1 MKLLRALVVLS
12 LLALLTGCDEDN
24 AVSVRLRLSQD
35 LSGTI
40 ITSGLAQSSGPGA
53 VEQATVGA
61 SFDRQVA
68 LRGAK
73 GRFPAL
79 DGLKVGDLVF
89 SGSVPE
95 AGLRSCRVEVPTG
108 PEAVWPSLFVP
119 LTEAERRSATEAFEV
134 AGKSRDVGRTFKIEI
149 ELPSSVVS
157 NGATGKVRGTKNT
170 SDGAIATLIV
180 PIEAAREGK
189 EPLVWHITW

>member
-1 MKLLRALVVLS
+1 MKLPRALVVLA
-12 LLALLTGCDEDN
+12 LLALCTGCEEDN

-40 ITSGLAQSSGPGA
+40 ITSGLAQVAGPGA

-79 DGLKVGDLVF
+79 EGLRVGDLAF

-108 PEAVWPSLFVP
+108 PEAAWPALFVP
-119 LTEAERRSATEAFEV
+119 LSEADRRSAAEAFEV
-134 AGKSRDVGRTFKIEI
+134 SAKARDVGRTIKIEI
-149 ELPSSVVS
+149 ELPSPVVS

>member
-1 MKLLRALVVLS
+1 MKLLRALAVLT
-12 LLALLTGCDEDN
+12 LVLPLAGCDEDN

-40 ITSGLAQSSGPGA
+40 ITSGLAQSSGPGPI
-53 VEQATVGA
+53 EQATVGA

-89 SGSVPE
+89 AGSVPDT
-95 AGLRSCRVEVPTG
+95 GLRSVRVEVPTG
-108 PEAVWPSLFVP
+108 PEAKWPSLFVP

-134 AGKSRDVGRTFKIEI
+134 AGRARDVGRTIKIEI
-149 ELPSSVVS
+149 ELPSPVVS

-189 EPLVWHITW
+189 EPLVWHVTW

>member
-1 MKLLRALVVLS
+1 MKLPRALVVLS
-12 LLALLTGCDEDN
+12 LLALLAGCDEDN
-24 AVSVRLRLSQD
+24 AVSVRLRLAQD

-40 ITSGLAQSSGPGA
+40 ITSALAQPSGPGA

-79 DGLKVGDLVF
+79 EGLKVGDLKF

-95 AGLRSCRVEVPTG
+95 GGLRSCRVEVPTG
-108 PEAVWPSLFVP
+108 PEAQWPALFVP
-119 LTEAERRSATEAFEV
+119 LPEADRRSAAEAFEV
-134 AGKSRDVGRTFKIEI
+134 SGKARDVGRTIKIEI